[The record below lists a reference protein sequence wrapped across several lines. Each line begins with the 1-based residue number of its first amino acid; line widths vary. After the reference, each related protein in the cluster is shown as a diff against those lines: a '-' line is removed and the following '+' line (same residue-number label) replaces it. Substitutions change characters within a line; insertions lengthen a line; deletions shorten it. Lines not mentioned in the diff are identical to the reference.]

1 MANKKQLQNYDVY
14 DFNKA
19 RNCDIIAM
27 ATNADETFEL
37 AMQAKQLAK
46 KLEKTVSSHR
56 SGLNYLV
63 TMKWFSNRSIAQ
75 FRVMG
80 QARDICREHYKA
92 ALKAFN
98 KASKLAENLSGLV
111 ERKFIDEERTDEL
124 PEILMR
130 LHTT

>member
-1 MANKKQLQNYDVY
+1 MAKQKQLQNYDIY

-27 ATNADETFEL
+27 ATDADKALDL
-37 AMQAKQLAK
+37 AIQAKQLAK

-63 TMKWFSNRSIAQ
+63 SMKWFSNRDMAE
-75 FRVMG
+75 FRVMA
-80 QARDICREHYKA
+80 QAHDICREHYQA

-98 KASKLAENLSGLV
+98 KATKLTEDLSGLV
-111 ERKFIDEERTDEL
+111 EEKFVGEERTDEL
-124 PEILMR
+124 PEALMR
-130 LHTT
+130 LQNT